1 MGGFLASEPEK
12 GNRAGEAGAHFQF
25 VMCNHLA
32 KRATRPSFAAM
43 KIFALSF
50 GVFLM
55 TLSAQAAD
63 KVRVSSFSTVL
74 TEVAQQVGG
83 DRVEVTGH
91 VKPGVDPH
99 EFEPKPS
106 DLKTVGDAQLIL
118 VSAKHLEGYVGKL
131 KQATGTKGTLLEV
144 GDKFPSL
151 KMKDDHGHNHG
162 PKDGHDHGDLV
173 EDPHWWHSIANT
185 QKAVKIVRDE
195 LSKISPDDAKT
206 FAANAAAYNA
216 KLDALQKWVKAEV
229 AKLPRDQRK
238 LVTSHDAFQYFA
250 KENGFTIYA
259 IEGISS
265 GDQPSSKKVA
275 EIIGVIKTQGVKAI
289 FPESIQNPKVLKEI
303 TRETGVKIGQ
313 ELYADGLGEG
323 AAGTYE
329 GMYKSNVNAI
339 VSALK

>member
-1 MGGFLASEPEK
+1 MKPLALFL
-12 GNRAGEAGAHFQF
+12 
-25 VMCNHLA
+25 
-32 KRATRPSFAAM
+32 FAAYAFAGSVLAVE
-43 KIFALSF
+43 KI
-50 GVFLM
+50 
-55 TLSAQAAD
+55 
-63 KVRVSSFSTVL
+63 RVSSFSTVL
-74 TEVAQQVGG
+74 TEIAQQVGG
-83 DRVEVTGH
+83 ERVVVTAH

-99 EFEPKPS
+99 EFEPKPA
-106 DLKTVGDAQLIL
+106 DLKTVGEAQLIL

-131 KQATGTKGTLLEV
+131 KEATGTKGTLVEV

-151 KMKDDHGHNHG
+151 KMKADDDHDHGHKHAHKEG
-162 PKDGHDHGDLV
+162 EVV

-195 LSKISPDDAKT
+195 LTKVSPADKET
-206 FAANAAAYNA
+206 FASNAAAYSA

-275 EIIGVIKTQGVKAI
+275 AIIAVIKAQGVKAI
-289 FPESIQNPKVLKEI
+289 FPESIQNPKVLTEI
-303 TRETGVKIGQ
+303 TRETGAKVGK

-323 AAGTYE
+323 AASTYE
-329 GMYKSNVNAI
+329 GMYKSNVTAI